1 MEEDKEDWKESWIGW
16 PSKNKSKDT
25 PEPEVK
31 DTPEPEVKDTPE
43 PEVKDTPKPEVKDT
57 PKPEVKDTPEP
68 EVKDT
73 PKPEVKDTPE
83 KAQDFLNKLKSE
95 EGNLGSSIYEN
106 FAIFFGVTL
115 VILGFILL
123 FSDYG
128 ILLGIAMIVSGIF
141 TYVSISW
148 FARVL
153 KGLEQNN
160 NYLKKILKERKI

>member
-1 MEEDKEDWKESWIGW
+1 MEEEKEDWKESWIGW
-16 PSKNKSKDT
+16 PSKDKSKDT
-25 PEPEVK
+25 PQ
-31 DTPEPEVKDTPE
+31 
-43 PEVKDTPKPEVKDT
+43 PEVKDTPKPEVKG
-57 PKPEVKDTPEP
+57 
-68 EVKDT
+68 
-73 PKPEVKDTPE
+73 TPE
-83 KAQDFLNKLKSE
+83 KAQDYLKKLKPE
-95 EGNLGSSIYEN
+95 EDNLGSNIYEN

>member
-1 MEEDKEDWKESWIGW
+1 MEEEKEDWKESWIGW

-25 PEPEVK
+25 P
-31 DTPEPEVKDTPE
+31 
-43 PEVKDTPKPEVKDT
+43 
-57 PKPEVKDTPEP
+57 
-68 EVKDT
+68 
-73 PKPEVKDTPE
+73 KPEVKDTPE
-83 KAQDFLNKLKSE
+83 KAQDYLNKLKSE

-115 VILGFILL
+115 VIFGFILFL
-123 FSDYG
+123 LDDWAV
-128 ILLGIAMIVSGIF
+128 LGIVMLISGFF

-148 FARVL
+148 FGRVL

>member
-1 MEEDKEDWKESWIGW
+1 MEEEKEDWKESWIGW

-25 PEPEVK
+25 PK
-31 DTPEPEVKDTPE
+31 

-57 PKPEVKDTPEP
+57 PKPEVKDTPE
-68 EVKDT
+68 
-73 PKPEVKDTPE
+73 
-83 KAQDFLNKLKSE
+83 KAQDYLNKLKSE

-115 VILGFILL
+115 VIFGFILFL
-123 FSDYG
+123 LDDWAV
-128 ILLGIAMIVSGIF
+128 LGIVMLISGFF

-148 FARVL
+148 FGRVL

>member
-1 MEEDKEDWKESWIGW
+1 MEEEKEDWKESWIGW
-16 PSKNKSKDT
+16 PSKDKSKDT
-25 PEPEVK
+25 PK
-31 DTPEPEVKDTPE
+31 

-57 PKPEVKDTPEP
+57 PKPEVKDTP
-68 EVKDT
+68 
-73 PKPEVKDTPE
+73 KPEVKGTPE

-115 VILGFILL
+115 VIFGFILL
-123 FSDYG
+123 FAEYG
-128 ILLGIAMIVSGIF
+128 ALLGIAMIVSGIF

-148 FARVL
+148 FGRVL

-160 NYLKKILKERKI
+160 NYLKKILKERNI